1 MKPRHFIAMD
11 THCQFCELVAM
22 TERGHVVR
30 RDRCATNI
38 PALVEAI
45 EQVRRPRFL
54 TIEEGPLADWLYRNL
69 VDHVDEMVMC
79 EPRRNHLIAKDS
91 DKDDPIDAEKLAH
104 LYRGGYIKPVHH
116 PESAER
122 VVLKRHT
129 SLYYD
134 RVRQRVREANRI
146 MSEFRRSGVFIRENE
161 FADAAD
167 RAALLG
173 RLLSPIL
180 CKDIELLWKSYDVVT
195 EQVETLRAQLIRLGR
210 KEPQVRRFTKVPGVA
225 WIRAVTLFV
234 YLDTPWRFAS
244 RQALWRYMGIGLERR
259 HSGNGP
265 EYLGVAQDAN
275 HVLKSTILGAA
286 KTAIAAGDNPFAQQY
301 ERWIADGLSLR
312 NARRNVARSQAATL
326 WGMWKNGGAYRPQ
339 WVGVAAAAELAR
351 VS

>member
-1 MKPRHFIAMD
+1 MD

-22 TERGHVVR
+22 TERGRVVR

-45 EQVRRPRFL
+45 DQVPRPRFL

-69 VDHVDEMVMC
+69 VDRVDEMVVC

-104 LYRGGYIKPVHH
+104 LYRGGFIKRVHH
-116 PESAER
+116 PESVER

-129 SLYYD
+129 ALYYD

-146 MSEFRRSGVFIRENE
+146 MSEFRRSGVFIRERE

-167 RAALLG
+167 RRTLLR

-180 CKDIELLWKSYDVVT
+180 SKDIELLWKSYDVVS
-195 EQVETLRAQLIRLGR
+195 EQVETLREQLIRLGR
-210 KEPQVRRFTKVPGVA
+210 KEPQVRRFTEIPGVA
-225 WIRAVTLFV
+225 WIRGVTFLV
-234 YLDTPWRFAS
+234 YMDTPWRFRS
-244 RQALWRYMGIGLERR
+244 KQALWRYVGIGLERR
-259 HSGNGP
+259 HSGNAP
-265 EYLGVAQDAN
+265 EYVCVAQDAN

-286 KTAIAAGDNPFAQQY
+286 KSAIAAGDNPFAKQY
-301 ERWIADGLSLR
+301 ERWIADGIGPR
-312 NARRNVARSQAATL
+312 NARRNVARSLATTL

-339 WVGVAAAAELAR
+339 WVGVAAAAQLAR
-351 VS
+351 AS